1 MSNFMGPMAPPQAAQ
16 PQPQALD
23 FKTDPNQRQQFKNF
37 MRQRMQPPMPR
48 VPAPAPMPQ
57 PIPSVP
63 AGSYIFPDM
72 DIFDAQPYAEGG
84 IVGGL
89 NSLGEMSGQMVE
101 ALNQV
106 VYGGGQGGGMGS
118 SGAPAAPAAMSS
130 PISSGA
136 SSASVVSADAMS
148 SALPPPLP
156 PIQPMAPSQP
166 SSLNPSSVVYNDAMM
181 ANQGPIQ
188 APTVP
193 QQNLDASRLNI
204 LPVEPEVSNG
214 SIFENATQP
223 MRGVGAYGFE
233 DSAMSQPVDQAVPDL
248 ASNMSRE
255 MSPDSRY
262 FNVPDTS
269 QMQSLPGIQPSAEVQ
284 ARLDALGIQ
293 RGLGQRGN
301 SMAQRPAGIG
311 GIGRMGGL
319 LMRNEGGPVPPRET
333 DIRGMH
339 HELAYITPDEADILE
354 ALGGTGE
361 AGPMG
366 IPAYRPGGDDV
377 GSENAGSGDHSGGEG
392 SASGANSGD
401 DGGNNGPGDN
411 SDDGY
416 DPGDFDVNTNTPK
429 GSEPD
434 DPFAGEE
441 GDDFSVGNYGNDD
454 GSFNADDFADFG
466 VRGQTKDTAIKDA
479 FVTDRF
485 GNPIGTK
492 SGYVTQGRATDAEL
506 SAGYKALGLPDPNS
520 DLASADVEASYGV
533 PTNAIDTVFSGV
545 PADPLSSSK
554 KGLLGLNS
562 QDLLAIENFSYAP
575 PAQTNVSLSRNPSSS
590 TGKNSAPIGL
600 QDIQAIDEL
609 SFGPPAQS
617 VSFND
622 PQYGNISQ
630 TTDFDLM
637 GSPISSTTTSDLA
650 DFSKTETLSSPM
662 SSVSAPSSNVV
673 SDFSPTSADQLDA
686 QYGMPAGYFS
696 GLNDL
701 VDDDFAAI
709 GNRPGDMSSDLA
721 SALGVGAPGT
731 GYTDQGLPVGLEFAT
746 NPQTGAPI
754 TTNLAGLTEQQQK
767 DQPLSMDIAQ
777 FIGSNPYG
785 YEIDPATGNPIGQ
798 VGTAPFGVL
807 GSLTTLAQDLVMG
820 PPQTTQDLI
829 ERGAYTGMTGQN
841 NDDDIFGGD
850 RDVNVLL
857 PLPPE
862 EVVPESTDPNQMGNA
877 AAPTAPTAPGSVLV
891 PSTRTSTPFSGQM
904 PVGYGTPQT
913 GQINPYS
920 LAEMRRYQEML
931 ARLGQPKLP
940 VGFADG
946 GSVLDAAAG
955 KFLESLTAA

>member
-72 DIFDAQPYAEGG
+72 DIFNAQPYAEGG

-130 PISSGA
+130 PISSDA
-136 SSASVVSADAMS
+136 SSASVVAADAMS

-181 ANQGPIQ
+181 ANQAPVQAPIQ
-188 APTVP
+188 MRPTGST
-193 QQNLDASRLNI
+193 LRSF
-204 LPVEPEVSNG
+204 G

-223 MRGVGAYGFE
+223 MRGFGEAGPADGFE
-233 DSAMSQPVDQAVPDL
+233 GGAMSQPVDQAVPDL

-333 DIRGMH
+333 TIRGQEHM
-339 HELAYITPDEADILE
+339 LTYITPDEADILE

-466 VRGQTKDTAIKDA
+466 VRGQTKDRAIKDA

-673 SDFSPTSADQLDA
+673 SDFSPTSADQLADVYGIDIDA
-686 QYGMPAGYFS
+686 
-696 GLNDL
+696 LNAA

-709 GNRPGDMSSDLA
+709 GNRPGP
-721 SALGVGAPGT
+721 GVEGPGT

-754 TTNLAGLTEQQQK
+754 TTNLAALTEQQK
-767 DQPLSMDIAQ
+767 ANQPLSMDIAQ

-931 ARLGQPKLP
+931 ARLSQPKSP
-940 VGFADG
+940 VGLADG